1 MLSRLKKKN
10 KKKNNLKIQHLLVG
24 VFFVVIIFTYIKFKT
39 AGPFGT

>member
-24 VFFVVIIFTYIKFKT
+24 VFIVVVVFSYIKLKA